1 MCSVRKMTFETGSS
15 EMVVAKCEVTCSPE
29 MPLEASV
36 KLKIEM
42 VSDPSVPV
50 VTLEDKISLTPEWNI
65 DLALSRDFWSLIG
78 PWRIAEDRFNDV
90 LNAHGFGDVMDSELI
105 DFKSDPQFDSYR
117 VYGSRVDAEL
127 LVFWAGT
134 PRHRIVEEMLQY

>member
-1 MCSVRKMTFETGSS
+1 
-15 EMVVAKCEVTCSPE
+15 MVVTECEVTYSPE
-29 MPLEASV
+29 MPWEASV

-50 VTLEDKISLTPEWNI
+50 VTLEDKISLTPEWDI

-78 PWRIAEDRFNDV
+78 PWRVAEDRFNDF
-90 LNAHGFGDVMDSELI
+90 LNAHGFGDVTDSELI
-105 DFKSDPQFDSYR
+105 DFKQDPQFDSYR
-117 VYGSRVDAEL
+117 VYSSRVDAEL

-134 PRHRIVEEMLQY
+134 PRHRIVEEMLRY